1 MTKKRDI
8 AAYATTYSADYG
20 FEAEMVHYRRKLVL
34 DRLALHKPKTV
45 IEVGCGPDLTVE
57 AWAKAGGTWESWIIV
72 EPAPA
77 FAQTA
82 RARIAA
88 AGLTGVVLKE
98 AFFEEAGLNEAAPDL
113 LLCAGLMHEVP
124 SASALVSALTCTMGS
139 NTILHVNVP
148 NATSFHRR
156 LAKAMGMVDDL
167 ATLSDRNREL
177 DQRRVYDAI
186 DLEATL
192 QAGGLRVTEA
202 GGILVKPFTHG
213 QMEKAKNFLTRSVLD
228 GLDILGRAHPDWAS
242 EIWAEAVRT

>member
-8 AAYATTYSADYG
+8 DAYATTYSADYG

-88 AGLTGVVLKE
+88 AGLTITPERKAIVDFTKPITKEISEVLVT
-98 AFFEEAGLNEAAPDL
+98 G
-113 LLCAGLMHEVP
+113 P
-124 SASALVSALTCTMGS
+124 SAPEIKSIEDLSGE
-139 NTILHVNVP
+139 TIYVRASSSYRASHQNP
-148 NATSFHRR
+148 QRR
-156 LAKAMGMVDDL
+156 GAR
-167 ATLSDRNREL
+167 RNR
-177 DQRRVYDAI
+177 
-186 DLEATL
+186 
-192 QAGGLRVTEA
+192 GLRVRGA
-202 GGILVKPFTHG
+202 CVH
-213 QMEKAKNFLTRSVLD
+213 
-228 GLDILGRAHPDWAS
+228 
-242 EIWAEAVRT
+242 